1 MPSSHP
7 RCRTEPNNWCL
18 PGTQPSKIR
27 AHGRVGS
34 GGHCRSSCQ
43 DPVSPAL
50 SRHPHS
56 EVPQEGDSQACRGPG
71 GGKAHPQLIPQAHPA
86 ASLRPILTLLAPV
99 ASFLPQTSD
108 PPASSL
114 PLSPQHIES
123 WETIII
129 HLLHSMKS
137 YGSSPGPRPRL
148 GLKAWHGPLPTGPST
163 GISTSPCVLQHLHNK
178 LGQGFACALPSPEVP
193 FPPQPCISK
202 S

>member
-71 GGKAHPQLIPQAHPA
+71 GGKAHPQLI
-86 ASLRPILTLLAPV
+86 
-99 ASFLPQTSD
+99 
-108 PPASSL
+108 
-114 PLSPQHIES
+114 PQHIES